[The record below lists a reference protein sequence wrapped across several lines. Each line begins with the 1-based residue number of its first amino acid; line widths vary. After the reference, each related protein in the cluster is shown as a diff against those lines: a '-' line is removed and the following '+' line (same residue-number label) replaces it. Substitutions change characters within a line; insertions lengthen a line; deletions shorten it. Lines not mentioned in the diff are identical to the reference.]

1 MRGQLIQK
9 SKQLNL
15 IKPNYSIK
23 GHIIL
28 KSQCG
33 IPAGLHTADDNIKLF
48 KKSNSHLRNF
58 STNNKQVPIGN
69 LRPWQ
74 VTGLTDSEGA
84 FTISISGKSVKL
96 EFKVTQKEHSA
107 VILNHLQKY
116 FDCGSVVVDNRS
128 TGTLKLRVSKLSDI
142 LDKIITHFEN
152 FPCLTSK
159 ALNFQDWKKVA
170 LLMKD
175 SQHLNPQGLEQIK
188 TILKNM
194 NKNRTFEDKYNYCV
208 TKIGLQPNGDVKIE
222 LPSDWVHSFIDGE
235 GTFYNYL
242 ASKPIR
248 GKPYQRCDSSL
259 EIAQNSHDVAI
270 LLAIKKQFGGG
281 YIKPKYNFCDI
292 NECKNSRSVNR
303 FIFRDTDTI
312 IKFVDNHPLLTR
324 KQLDYLDWKKIVE
337 LKESGAHKTVE
348 GLELIKHIISNMNS
362 TRNVTNE
369 E

>member
-15 IKPNYSIK
+15 IQPNYSIK
-23 GHIIL
+23 GHINL
-28 KSQCG
+28 KSHCG
-33 IPAGLHTADDNIKLF
+33 IGLHTADDIIKLF

-58 STNNKQVPIGN
+58 STNNKQVPLGN
-69 LRPWQ
+69 LRAWQ
-74 VTGLTDSEGA
+74 VTDSEGA

-175 SQHLNPQGLEQIK
+175 SQHFQGLEQIK

-208 TKIGLQPNGDVKIE
+208 TKIGFNGDLKIE
-222 LPSDWVHSFIDGE
+222 LPSD
-235 GTFYNYL
+235 
-242 ASKPIR
+242 
-248 GKPYQRCDSSL
+248 
-259 EIAQNSHDVAI
+259 
-270 LLAIKKQFGGG
+270 
-281 YIKPKYNFCDI
+281 
-292 NECKNSRSVNR
+292 
-303 FIFRDTDTI
+303 
-312 IKFVDNHPLLTR
+312 
-324 KQLDYLDWKKIVE
+324 
-337 LKESGAHKTVE
+337 
-348 GLELIKHIISNMNS
+348 
-362 TRNVTNE
+362 
-369 E
+369 